1 MGYCFHVALESCHG
15 GWEHACGL
23 RALRG
28 WMGACLRLKIF
39 VESFCLMKKGVS
51 KCKRTCIKAEKA
63 NNHTKHDKQQ
73 QQQIKNKQT
82 RKTPP
87 PTKKKRKKKK
97 EKTSQEVIQHSS
109 I

>member
-1 MGYCFHVALESCHG
+1 MLVCGLGVLGGWVDDCFHVALESCHG
-15 GWEHACGL
+15 VWEHACGL

-73 QQQIKNKQT
+73 QQNKNK
-82 RKTPP
+82 
-87 PTKKKRKKKK
+87 
-97 EKTSQEVIQHSS
+97 
-109 I
+109 